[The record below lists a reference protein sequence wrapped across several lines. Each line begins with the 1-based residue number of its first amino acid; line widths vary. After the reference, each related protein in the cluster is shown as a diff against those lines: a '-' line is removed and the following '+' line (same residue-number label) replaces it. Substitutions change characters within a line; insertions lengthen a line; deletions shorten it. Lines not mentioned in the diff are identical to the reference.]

1 LLRDAAFW
9 YASIFC
15 WLFFTGIGVPPCPE
29 EAGIFWAAG
38 LTAVQPSVRWW
49 IAWPLTIA
57 GILCADVV
65 LYGMGRF
72 WGPRLFEY
80 RWVGKIVKPERRRR
94 FERRFHEHG
103 LKILLTAR
111 LLPPLRTGVFIL
123 AGAIHYP
130 FTRFLLADMAY
141 GVVGV
146 GGLFF
151 GGAGVIQLIHRLG
164 GHWVAYVL
172 ALAAGGYLL
181 YRYYH
186 HLRQRELTGDAE
198 PPVSA
203 LEIPEGPAVPPA
215 PPDGPHEAVPPR
227 ESISGPR

>member
-38 LTAVQPSVRWW
+38 VTAVQPAVRWW

-57 GILCADVV
+57 GILCADAV

-80 RWVGKIVKPERRRR
+80 RWVRKIVKPERRRR
-94 FERRFHEHG
+94 LERRFHEHG

-111 LLPPLRTGVFIL
+111 LLPPLRTGVFVL

-141 GVVGV
+141 GLVGV
-146 GGLFF
+146 GVLFF

-164 GHWVAYVL
+164 AHWVVYVL
-172 ALAAGGYLL
+172 ALVAGGYLL